1 MHFFFILC
9 IASKACHPRRT
20 ARTAGFCASLVL
32 SFFYQYG
39 RPTYERRNVH
49 DGEIHQMSLVSYICQ
64 SLKHLHSTFNIL
76 KIGFTSNSKLL
87 KSENSSNLKSQ
98 LSRKSKTSYS
108 PQSYLTPIQVYKFKK
123 NHVISLESV
132 ILRHGGQREIYQTK
146 NTKRHHNFQKCIYIY
161 QKKRINIRYTRE
173 VMSVINAVKNF

>member
-1 MHFFFILC
+1 MHFFFIHC

-64 SLKHLHSTFNIL
+64 SLKRLHSTFNIL
-76 KIGFTSNSKLL
+76 RIGFTSNSKLL
-87 KSENSSNLKSQ
+87 KSKNSSNLKSQ

-108 PQSYLTPIQVYKFKK
+108 PQSYLTPIQMYKFQK

-132 ILRHGGQREIYQTK
+132 TVDNGKLAKQKTQKDTIIFQNVFIFTK
-146 NTKRHHNFQKCIYIY
+146 GNG
-161 QKKRINIRYTRE
+161 
-173 VMSVINAVKNF
+173 

>member
-1 MHFFFILC
+1 MHFFFIHC

-64 SLKHLHSTFNIL
+64 SLKRLHSTFNIL
-76 KIGFTSNSKLL
+76 RIGFTSNSKLL
-87 KSENSSNLKSQ
+87 KSENSFNLKSQ
-98 LSRKSKTSYS
+98 LSRKSDKLFSSVLPHTYS
-108 PQSYLTPIQVYKFKK
+108 NVQISKKSCYLARKRY
-123 NHVISLESV
+123 
-132 ILRHGGQREIYQTK
+132 GGQREISQTK
-146 NTKRHHNFQKCIYIY
+146 NTKRHHNFPKCIYIY
-161 QKKRINIRYTRE
+161 QRKRINIRYTRE
-173 VMSVINAVKNF
+173 VMSVINAVKNC